1 MADKIKSIWRLQRL
15 YARMD
20 LNWVLQDFSS
30 ALIVIISEIIN
41 NLSAVAGILL
51 LAVRFGGAGGLNADE
66 VLLMLAFFQLADGL
80 CHMLFGN
87 YNVLHI
93 SRRSGRGQ
101 VDHMLIQP
109 RPLGVQLMTEGFMP
123 FSGSSGF
130 LIGVLLAVIAW
141 TRLGL
146 AVTPVR
152 ILLFLLYIVCHMLL
166 VLGQSYLLGSAAFKS
181 PVACEELSTLILDL
195 NAQLGRFPLFGL
207 PGWLHGLLLSVL
219 PVGLL
224 AYLPSLVLLGRLT
237 GFVQALPVCIAAA
250 FLLAAAA
257 FFRAGLCRYLQYSC
271 NRYKDMGHR
280 K

>member
-1 MADKIKSIWRLQRL
+1 MADKIRSVWRLQRL

-20 LNWVLQDFSS
+20 LNWVLQDLSS
-30 ALIVIISEIIN
+30 ALIVIFTETIN

-93 SRRSGRGQ
+93 SRRIGRGQ

-109 RPLGVQLMTEGFMP
+109 RPLSVQLMTEGFMP
-123 FSGSSGF
+123 FSGSGGF
-130 LIGVLLAVIAW
+130 LIGVVLTAVAW

-146 AVTPVR
+146 AATPIR

-166 VLGQSYLLGSAAFKS
+166 ILGQSYLLGAAAFRS

-195 NAQLGRFPLFGL
+195 NKQLGRFPIYGL
-207 PGWLHGLLLSVL
+207 SGWLLGLLLSVL

-224 AYLPSLVLLGRLT
+224 AYLPSLVLLGRLN
-237 GFVQALPVCIAAA
+237 GFAQALPFCVAAA
-250 FLLAAAA
+250 FMLAAAA
-257 FFRAGLCRYLQYSC
+257 CFRAGLRHYLRYGC
-271 NRYKDMGHR
+271 NRYKGMGHR
-280 K
+280 S

>member
-93 SRRSGRGQ
+93 SRRVGRGQ

-166 VLGQSYLLGSAAFKS
+166 VLGQSYLLGAAAFRS

-257 FFRAGLCRYLQYSC
+257 FFRAGLRRYLQYSC